1 MPEVL
6 IRYCLPCR
14 YQPKALQDADAIL
27 KEFGPELSAL
37 RLVPGDHGVYDVEV
51 DGQLIFSMDQAMRF
65 PETPE
70 LIATIR
76 KRIGAKASRKKA

>member
-14 YQPKALQDADAIL
+14 YQTKAIQDADAIL
-27 KEFGPELSAL
+27 EEFGGELSAL

-51 DGQLIFSMDQAMRF
+51 DGKLVFSLDKATRF

-70 LIATIR
+70 LIREIR
-76 KRIGAKASRKKA
+76 ARIGAKKARKKA

>member
-14 YQPKALQDADAIL
+14 YQTKAIQDADAIL
-27 KEFGPELSAL
+27 QEFGEELSAL

-51 DGQLIFSMDQAMRF
+51 DGDLVFSLDRAERF
-65 PETPE
+65 PETSE
-70 LIATIR
+70 LIQTIR
-76 KRIGAKASRKKA
+76 ARIKPRKSRKS